1 MTIPHPKNRA
11 GPPPSKTVR
20 PGIGSTMC
28 LHHAYSRNQ
37 VKIEWILAETAL
49 QSFSGASETVLEK
62 LSDGPA
68 AF

>member
-1 MTIPHPKNRA
+1 
-11 GPPPSKTVR
+11 
-20 PGIGSTMC
+20 MC